1 MISANLATS
10 DLLKIIVFWNKGYD
24 VIIPVDNT
32 TKEII
37 SRGSNYI
44 AFCHPPPPPP
54 PPPYYKKKKRKNDE
68 TEDTFFSDQNDNASN
83 MNTDEYSS
91 VPFDALCNQT
101 NKSVA
106 ADIRVYLPIKDMC
119 ST

>member
-44 AFCHPPPPPP
+44 AFCHPPPPPILNSVN
-54 PPPYYKKKKRKNDE
+54 KIENDE

>member
-1 MISANLATS
+1 MVQII
-10 DLLKIIVFWNKGYD
+10 LLFV
-24 VIIPVDNT
+24 T
-32 TKEII
+32 
-37 SRGSNYI
+37 
-44 AFCHPPPPPP
+44 PPPPPP
-54 PPPYYKKKKRKNDE
+54 ILNSVNKIENDE
-68 TEDTFFSDQNDNASN
+68 TEDTIFSAQNDNASN
-83 MNTDEYSS
+83 VNTDEYSS